1 MSRLKSLEFQRL
13 IKELQFIESDYLYQ
27 SEIIR
32 ESNNVFLD
40 SVETILD
47 SYPELRSIYRDR
59 TTNTFINSSKIE
71 PNIDDI
77 EVDVLV
83 IKPTIDSDVQKIYRK
98 IVKSTHPDKIKNPK
112 LNELYLEATSA
123 YETNDLVT
131 LYKVSSELMIEFEW
145 SESIL
150 EQVKDKILN
159 YKSQISFLESTYTFK
174 WLKSNNDDEKLKIIL
189 SFIENKLNNI

>member
-32 ESNNVFLD
+32 ESNNVFLE

-47 SYPELRSIYRDR
+47 RYPELRSIYKDK
-59 TTNTFINSSKIE
+59 NTIKSNSISSQSSIN
-71 PNIDDI
+71 DI
-77 EVDVLV
+77 EVESEPLG
-83 IKPTIDSDVQKIYRK
+83 KPTIDSDVKKIYRK

-123 YETNDLVT
+123 YEINDLVT

-150 EQVKDKILN
+150 EQVKDKIIN

-174 WLKSNNDDEKLKIIL
+174 WLKSSSEDDKLKIIL
-189 SFIENKLNNI
+189 NFIENKLNNI

>member
-47 SYPELRSIYRDR
+47 TYPELRSIYKDR
-59 TTNTFINSSKIE
+59 ISNTFINSSKIE

-77 EVDVLV
+77 EVDVLI
-83 IKPTIDSDVQKIYRK
+83 IKPTIDSDVKKIYRK

-150 EQVKDKILN
+150 EQVKDKIIN

-174 WLKSNNDDEKLKIIL
+174 WLKSSSEDDKLKIVL

>member
-1 MSRLKSLEFQRL
+1 
-13 IKELQFIESDYLYQ
+13 
-27 SEIIR
+27 
-32 ESNNVFLD
+32 LD
-40 SVETILD
+40 T
-47 SYPELRSIYRDR
+47 YPELRSIYKDR
-59 TTNTFINSSKIE
+59 ISNTFINSSKIE

-77 EVDVLV
+77 EVDVLI
-83 IKPTIDSDVQKIYRK
+83 IKPTIDSDVKKIYRK

-150 EQVKDKILN
+150 EQVKDKIIN

-174 WLKSNNDDEKLKIIL
+174 WLKSSSEDDKLKIVL

>member
-32 ESNNVFLD
+32 EYNNVFLD

-47 SYPELRSIYRDR
+47 RYPELKSIYIDR
-59 TTNTFINSSKIE
+59 NTNKFINSSKIE
-71 PNIDDI
+71 SNIDEI
-77 EVDVLV
+77 EADVLV
-83 IKPTIDSDVQKIYRK
+83 IKPTIDSDVKNIYRK

-123 YETNDLVT
+123 YEINDLVT

-174 WLKSNNDDEKLKIIL
+174 WLKSSSEDDKLKIIL

>member
-32 ESNNVFLD
+32 EYNNVFLD

-47 SYPELRSIYRDR
+47 RYPELKSIYRDR
-59 TTNTFINSSKIE
+59 TTNKFINSSNIE

-77 EVDVLV
+77 EVDVL
-83 IKPTIDSDVQKIYRK
+83 IKPTIDSDVKKIYRK

-123 YETNDLVT
+123 YEINDLVT

-174 WLKSNNDDEKLKIIL
+174 WLKSNSDDEKLKIIL

>member
-32 ESNNVFLD
+32 EYNNVFLD

-47 SYPELRSIYRDR
+47 RYPELKSIYIDR
-59 TTNTFINSSKIE
+59 NTNKFINTSKIE
-71 PNIDDI
+71 SNIDDI
-77 EVDVLV
+77 ESDVLV
-83 IKPTIDSDVQKIYRK
+83 IKPTIDSDVKNIYRK

-123 YETNDLVT
+123 YEINDLVT

-159 YKSQISFLESTYTFK
+159 YKSQISFLESTYTFM
-174 WLKSNNDDEKLKIIL
+174 WLKSSSEDDKLKIIL

>member
-47 SYPELRSIYRDR
+47 RYPELRSIYRDR

-83 IKPTIDSDVQKIYRK
+83 IKPTIDSDVKKIYRK

-112 LNELYLEATSA
+112 LNELYLEATNA

-174 WLKSNNDDEKLKIIL
+174 WLKSSSEDDKLKIIL

>member
-1 MSRLKSLEFQRL
+1 MSRRKSLEFQRL

-83 IKPTIDSDVQKIYRK
+83 IKPTIDSDVKKIYRK

>member
-71 PNIDDI
+71 PNIDYI
-77 EVDVLV
+77 EVDFLV
-83 IKPTIDSDVQKIYRK
+83 IKPKIDSDVKQIYRK

>member
-32 ESNNVFLD
+32 ESNNFFLD

-47 SYPELRSIYRDR
+47 KYPELRSIYKDR
-59 TTNTFINSSKIE
+59 SSNTLINSSKIE
-71 PNIDDI
+71 PNIDDV
-77 EVDVLV
+77 EFDVLS
-83 IKPTIDSDVQKIYRK
+83 KPTIDSDAKKIYRK

-112 LNELYLEATSA
+112 LNELYLEATNA

-145 SESIL
+145 TESIL
-150 EQVKDKILN
+150 EQVKDKIIN

-174 WLKSNNDDEKLKIIL
+174 WLKSSSEDDKLKIIL

>member
-32 ESNNVFLD
+32 ESNNFFLD

-47 SYPELRSIYRDR
+47 KYPELRSIYKDR
-59 TTNTFINSSKIE
+59 SSNTLINSSKIE

-77 EVDVLV
+77 EFDVLS
-83 IKPTIDSDVQKIYRK
+83 KPTIDSDVKKIYRK

-145 SESIL
+145 TESIL
-150 EQVKDKILN
+150 EQVKDKIVN

-174 WLKSNNDDEKLKIIL
+174 WLKSSNEDDKLKIIL

>member
-47 SYPELRSIYRDR
+47 RYPELRSIYRDR
-59 TTNTFINSSKIE
+59 TTDKFINSKIE

-77 EVDVLV
+77 EVDVLI
-83 IKPTIDSDVQKIYRK
+83 IKPTIDSDVKKIYRK

-123 YETNDLVT
+123 YEINDLVT

-150 EQVKDKILN
+150 EQVKDKIIN

-174 WLKSNNDDEKLKIIL
+174 WLKSSSEDDKLKIIL
-189 SFIENKLNNI
+189 NFIENKLNNI

>member
-13 IKELQFIESDYLYQ
+13 IKELQFIESDYIYQ

-32 ESNNVFLD
+32 EYNNVFLD

-47 SYPELRSIYRDR
+47 RYQELKSIYRDR
-59 TTNTFINSSKIE
+59 NTNKFINSSNIE

-83 IKPTIDSDVQKIYRK
+83 IKPTIDSDVKNIYRK
-98 IVKSTHPDKIKNPK
+98 IVKSTHPDKIKNLK

-123 YETNDLVT
+123 YEINDLVT

-174 WLKSNNDDEKLKIIL
+174 WLKSSSEDDKLKIIL

>member
-13 IKELQFIESDYLYQ
+13 IKELQFIESDYIYQ

-32 ESNNVFLD
+32 EYNNVFLD

-47 SYPELRSIYRDR
+47 RYPELKSIYRDR
-59 TTNTFINSSKIE
+59 NTNKFINSSNIE

-77 EVDVLV
+77 EFDVLS
-83 IKPTIDSDVQKIYRK
+83 KPTIDSDVKKIYRK
-98 IVKSTHPDKIKNPK
+98 IVKSTHPDKIKNLK

-123 YETNDLVT
+123 YEINDLVT

-150 EQVKDKILN
+150 EQVKDKIVN

-174 WLKSNNDDEKLKIIL
+174 WLKSSSEDDKLKIVL

>member
-83 IKPTIDSDVQKIYRK
+83 IKPTIDSDVKKIYRK

>member
-47 SYPELRSIYRDR
+47 TYPELRSIYKDR
-59 TTNTFINSSKIE
+59 ISNTFINSSKIE

-77 EVDVLV
+77 ELDVLI
-83 IKPTIDSDVQKIYRK
+83 IKPTIDSDVKKIYRK

-150 EQVKDKILN
+150 EQVKDKIIN

-174 WLKSNNDDEKLKIIL
+174 WLKSSSEDDKLKIVL

>member
-47 SYPELRSIYRDR
+47 RYPELRSIYKDR
-59 TTNTFINSSKIE
+59 SSNTLINSSKIE

-77 EVDVLV
+77 EFDVL
-83 IKPTIDSDVQKIYRK
+83 IKPTIDSDVKKIYRK
-98 IVKSTHPDKIKNPK
+98 IVKSTHPDKIKNTK

-150 EQVKDKILN
+150 EQVKDKIIN

-174 WLKSNNDDEKLKIIL
+174 WLKSSSEDDKLKIIL

>member
-13 IKELQFIESDYLYQ
+13 IKELQFIESDYIYQ

-32 ESNNVFLD
+32 EYNNVFLD

-47 SYPELRSIYRDR
+47 RYPELKSIYIDR
-59 TTNTFINSSKIE
+59 NTNKFINSSKIE
-71 PNIDDI
+71 SNIDEI
-77 EVDVLV
+77 EADVLV
-83 IKPTIDSDVQKIYRK
+83 IKPTIDSDVKNIYRK

-123 YETNDLVT
+123 YEINDLVT

-174 WLKSNNDDEKLKIIL
+174 WLKSSSEDDKLKIIL

>member
-47 SYPELRSIYRDR
+47 RYPELRSVYKDR
-59 TTNTFINSSKIE
+59 TSNKFISSKIE

-77 EVDVLV
+77 EFDVLS
-83 IKPTIDSDVQKIYRK
+83 KPTIDSDVKKIYRK

-112 LNELYLEATSA
+112 LNELYLEATNA
-123 YETNDLVT
+123 YEINDLVT

-174 WLKSNNDDEKLKIIL
+174 WLKSSNEDEKLKIIL

>member
-32 ESNNVFLD
+32 EYNNVFLD

-47 SYPELRSIYRDR
+47 RYPELKSIYRDR
-59 TTNTFINSSKIE
+59 NTNKFINNSNIE

-83 IKPTIDSDVQKIYRK
+83 IKPTIDSDVKNIYRK

-123 YETNDLVT
+123 YEINDLVT

-150 EQVKDKILN
+150 EQVKEKILN

-174 WLKSNNDDEKLKIIL
+174 WLKSSSEDDKLKIIL

>member
-13 IKELQFIESDYLYQ
+13 IKELQFIESDYIYQ

-32 ESNNVFLD
+32 EYNNVFLD

-47 SYPELRSIYRDR
+47 RYPELKSIYRDR
-59 TTNTFINSSKIE
+59 NTNKFINSSNIE

-83 IKPTIDSDVQKIYRK
+83 IKPTIDSDVKNIYRK
-98 IVKSTHPDKIKNPK
+98 IVKSTHPDKIKNLK

-123 YETNDLVT
+123 YEINDLVT

-174 WLKSNNDDEKLKIIL
+174 WLKSSSEDDKLKIIL

>member
-47 SYPELRSIYRDR
+47 TYPELRSIYKDR
-59 TTNTFINSSKIE
+59 ISNTFINSSKIE

-77 EVDVLV
+77 ELDVLI
-83 IKPTIDSDVQKIYRK
+83 IKPTIDSDVKKIYRK

-123 YETNDLVT
+123 YEINDLVT

-150 EQVKDKILN
+150 EQVKDKIIN

-174 WLKSNNDDEKLKIIL
+174 WLKSSSEDDKLKIVL

>member
-77 EVDVLV
+77 EFDVL
-83 IKPTIDSDVQKIYRK
+83 IKPTIDSDVKKIYRK

-174 WLKSNNDDEKLKIIL
+174 WLKSSSEDDKLKIIL

>member
-13 IKELQFIESDYLYQ
+13 IKELQFIESDYIYQ

-32 ESNNVFLD
+32 EYNNVFLD

-47 SYPELRSIYRDR
+47 RYPELKSIYIDR
-59 TTNTFINSSKIE
+59 NTNKFINSSKIE
-71 PNIDDI
+71 SNIDEI
-77 EVDVLV
+77 EADVLV
-83 IKPTIDSDVQKIYRK
+83 IKPTIDSDVKNIYRK
-98 IVKSTHPDKIKNPK
+98 IVKSTHPDKIKNLK

-123 YETNDLVT
+123 YEINDLVT

-174 WLKSNNDDEKLKIIL
+174 WLKSSSEDDKLKIIL

>member
-32 ESNNVFLD
+32 ESNNFFLD

-47 SYPELRSIYRDR
+47 TYPELRSIYKDR
-59 TTNTFINSSKIE
+59 ISNTFINSSKIE

-77 EVDVLV
+77 EVDVLI
-83 IKPTIDSDVQKIYRK
+83 IKPTIDSDVKKIYRK
-98 IVKSTHPDKIKNPK
+98 IVKSTHPDKINNPK

-150 EQVKDKILN
+150 EQVKDKIIN

-174 WLKSNNDDEKLKIIL
+174 WLKSSSEDDKLKIIL

>member
-47 SYPELRSIYRDR
+47 TYPELRSIYKDR
-59 TTNTFINSSKIE
+59 ISNTFINSSKIE

-83 IKPTIDSDVQKIYRK
+83 IKPTIDSDVKKIYRK

-150 EQVKDKILN
+150 EQVKDKIIN

-174 WLKSNNDDEKLKIIL
+174 WLKSSSEDDKLKIVL

>member
-59 TTNTFINSSKIE
+59 TTNTFINSSKI
-71 PNIDDI
+71 
-77 EVDVLV
+77 
-83 IKPTIDSDVQKIYRK
+83 K
-98 IVKSTHPDKIKNPK
+98 
-112 LNELYLEATSA
+112 
-123 YETNDLVT
+123 
-131 LYKVSSELMIEFEW
+131 
-145 SESIL
+145 
-150 EQVKDKILN
+150 
-159 YKSQISFLESTYTFK
+159 
-174 WLKSNNDDEKLKIIL
+174 
-189 SFIENKLNNI
+189 FI

>member
-32 ESNNVFLD
+32 ESNNFFLD
-40 SVETILD
+40 SVEIILD
-47 SYPELRSIYRDR
+47 RYPELRSIYKDR
-59 TTNTFINSSKIE
+59 ISNTFINSSKIE

-77 EVDVLV
+77 EVDVLI
-83 IKPTIDSDVQKIYRK
+83 IKPTIDSDVKKIYRK
-98 IVKSTHPDKIKNPK
+98 IVKSTHPDKINNPK

-150 EQVKDKILN
+150 EQVKDKIIN

-174 WLKSNNDDEKLKIIL
+174 WLKSNSDDEKLKIIL

>member
-47 SYPELRSIYRDR
+47 TYPELRSIYKDR
-59 TTNTFINSSKIE
+59 ISNTFINSSKIE

-77 EVDVLV
+77 ELDVLI
-83 IKPTIDSDVQKIYRK
+83 IKPTIDSDVKKIYRK
-98 IVKSTHPDKIKNPK
+98 IVKSTHPDKIKNTK

-150 EQVKDKILN
+150 EQVKDKIIN

-174 WLKSNNDDEKLKIIL
+174 WLKSSSEDDKLKIIL

>member
-47 SYPELRSIYRDR
+47 TYPELRSIYKDR
-59 TTNTFINSSKIE
+59 ISNTFINSSKIE

-77 EVDVLV
+77 ELDVLI
-83 IKPTIDSDVQKIYRK
+83 IKPTIDSDVKKIYRK

>member
-13 IKELQFIESDYLYQ
+13 IKELQFIESDYIYQ
-27 SEIIR
+27 SEIII
-32 ESNNVFLD
+32 EYNNVFLD

-47 SYPELRSIYRDR
+47 RYPELKSIYRDR
-59 TTNTFINSSKIE
+59 NTNKFINSSNIE

-83 IKPTIDSDVQKIYRK
+83 IKPTIDSDVKNIYRK
-98 IVKSTHPDKIKNPK
+98 IVKSTHPDKIKNLK

-123 YETNDLVT
+123 YEINDLVT

-174 WLKSNNDDEKLKIIL
+174 WLKSSSEDDKLKIIL

>member
-47 SYPELRSIYRDR
+47 RYPELRSIYRDR
-59 TTNTFINSSKIE
+59 TTDKFINSKIE

-77 EVDVLV
+77 EVDVLI
-83 IKPTIDSDVQKIYRK
+83 IKPTIDSDVKKIYRK

-174 WLKSNNDDEKLKIIL
+174 WLKSSNEDDKLKIIL

>member
-32 ESNNVFLD
+32 EYNNVFLD

-47 SYPELRSIYRDR
+47 RYPELKSIYRDR
-59 TTNTFINSSKIE
+59 TNNKFINSSNIE

-77 EVDVLV
+77 EVDVL
-83 IKPTIDSDVQKIYRK
+83 IKPTIDSDVKKIYRK

-123 YETNDLVT
+123 YEINDLVT

-174 WLKSNNDDEKLKIIL
+174 WLKSNSDDEKLKIIL